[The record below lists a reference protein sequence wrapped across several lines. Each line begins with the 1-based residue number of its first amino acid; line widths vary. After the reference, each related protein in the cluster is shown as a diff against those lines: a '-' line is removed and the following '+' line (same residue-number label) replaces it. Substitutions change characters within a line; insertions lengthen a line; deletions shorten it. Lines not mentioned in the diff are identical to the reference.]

1 MPGASGVS
9 GSFTFDEK
17 RGDLKLDSRDMQVVV
32 PRVFAD
38 PLTFDSAT
46 GKVSWSRADEG
57 LRLAFDDVRFATP
70 HTSGSANGTWRA
82 RAKGPGML
90 DLKAQLGRAEAV
102 HIYRYLPLTL
112 DPHVRD
118 WLRLGITRGT
128 ATEAKMA
135 LSGDLADFP
144 FANPKRGQFQVSFKV
159 TGATR
164 RLRGWLAADGRH
176 HG

>member
-1 MPGASGVS
+1 
-9 GSFTFDEK
+9 
-17 RGDLKLDSRDMQVVV
+17 
-32 PRVFAD
+32 
-38 PLTFDSAT
+38 
-46 GKVSWSRADEG
+46 
-57 LRLAFDDVRFATP
+57 
-70 HTSGSANGTWRA
+70 
-82 RAKGPGML
+82 ML

-144 FANPKRGQFQVSFKV
+144 FADAKRGQFLVSFKV
-159 TGATR
+159 TGATVDY
-164 RLRGWLAADGRH
+164 ADGWPPMDDITADVKFEGPGISINASR
-176 HG
+176 GRILGARRDR